1 MQQHQSSYHSHCLM
15 AIQLMPHY
23 NNELF
28 TMSSLP
34 MHSFW
39 PWTQTVRT
47 LQLDLSYLEWMWTA
61 VSQTLVC
68 LLEKYNWPFSSSEW
82 CVEKKIPSGC
92 LYSNWFSTGGCRSG
106 AHAWP
111 PPSPLELSKCK
122 TRRFTAH
129 LAYIATPTQ
138 RIAISIWIDAS
149 CPANIKHSN
158 LQLPIKRQFCG
169 SAKNTK
175 VDSKGMGLQETTN
188 KMNRLSDTPVAIN
201 FVWLW

>member
-1 MQQHQSSYHSHCLM
+1 MQ
-15 AIQLMPHY
+15 
-23 NNELF
+23 
-28 TMSSLP
+28 
-34 MHSFW
+34 
-39 PWTQTVRT
+39 
-47 LQLDLSYLEWMWTA
+47 EWSPCMT
-61 VSQTLVC
+61 
-68 LLEKYNWPFSSSEW
+68 
-82 CVEKKIPSGC
+82 
-92 LYSNWFSTGGCRSG
+92 
-106 AHAWP
+106 P

-188 KMNRLSDTPVAIN
+188 KMNHLSDTPVAIN
-201 FVWLW
+201 FVWLWWSLTASEALSYGLIFQIFLGEHAPDAPTMLHAMRTTPTPYSMYAPHLPFLSISGSAPAQSSKW